1 VSPDSQPS
9 PSGPQAPWVD
19 RLPRPRA
26 LGALGY
32 AALVIVL
39 LTAPLVVNDYYLIVL
54 ESTLAFAIACLALNL
69 LLGYGGLLS
78 LGHAAY
84 FGIGAYAGA
93 SLFTFFD
100 VTAFEL
106 YLAAGLVVATGL
118 AAAAGVL
125 CTRTA
130 RIHFMIFTLAITQV
144 VQSLFIGGAAFKPF
158 GEYGKGFFLIGDGG
172 LYLPRFTFAGVAPA
186 AEDFARV
193 FYYVIA
199 GAFVVTVT
207 VLWRVVHSP
216 FGKALQAT
224 RDNAIRATCIGI
236 RVRWV
241 RWQAFVISGAFAG
254 LAGALSGQ
262 VDRQVTPHQLGW
274 FFSAEIVVAT
284 MLGGS
289 RHFFGPVAG
298 AVGVVAMRELALRFP
313 LYHGAVLGGLLIAVA
328 MTAPAGMAG
337 LVTAVVDRLAPARR
351 WR

>member
-1 VSPDSQPS
+1 LAKD
-9 PSGPQAPWVD
+9 
-19 RLPRPRA
+19 
-26 LGALGY
+26 
-32 AALVIVL
+32 
-39 LTAPLVVNDYYLIVL
+39 NLIVL

-84 FGIGAYAGA
+84 VGIGAYAGA
-93 SLFTFFD
+93 VLFTFFD
-100 VTAFEL
+100 VTSFEL

-118 AAAAGVL
+118 AAGVL
-125 CTRTA
+125 CVGT
-130 RIHFMIFTLAITQV
+130 
-144 VQSLFIGGAAFKPF
+144 AAFASRSSRWRSRRSCSRSSSEAPRSSPSANT
-158 GEYGKGFFLIGDGG
+158 GRHSSSSAMAG
-172 LYLPRFTFAGVAPA
+172 LSPSFTFVGLASA

-193 FYYVIA
+193 LYRVIA
-199 GAFVVTVT
+199 GAFVVSVT

-216 FGKALQAT
+216 FAKALEAT

-236 RVRWV
+236 PVRWV

-254 LAGALSGQ
+254 LAGALSSQ
-262 VDRQVTPHQLGW
+262 VDRQITPRQLGW

-298 AVGVVAMRELALRFP
+298 AFGVVAMRELALRFP
-313 LYHGAVLGGLLIAVA
+313 LYLGAVIGGLLIAVA
-328 MTAPAGMAG
+328 MMAPGGMAG

-351 WR
+351 LR